1 MLSQNLDN
9 FSNATAIPATSAIP
23 DLFTLEKSPKTKN
36 PTPVVAD
43 SLSMVIHVLHNHVGW
58 AERPNR
64 IDSRFITFGWCG
76 CNLSVEQEFYF
87 ESVHEPS
94 ELSFVASSM
103 LNVVNNFEMR
113 NNHE

>member
-1 MLSQNLDN
+1 MLRHNLDN
-9 FSNATAIPATSAIP
+9 FGNATAIPATSAIP
-23 DLFTLEKSPKTKN
+23 DLLTLEKSPKTKN
-36 PTPVVAD
+36 STPAEAD
-43 SLSMVIHVLHNHVGW
+43 SLGEVNHALRNFVVW